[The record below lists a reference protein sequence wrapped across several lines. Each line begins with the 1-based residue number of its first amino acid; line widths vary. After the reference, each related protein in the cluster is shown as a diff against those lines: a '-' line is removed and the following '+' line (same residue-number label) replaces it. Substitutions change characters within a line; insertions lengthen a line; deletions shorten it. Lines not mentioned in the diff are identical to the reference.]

1 MVPILEKVIKV
12 CNFLNLLDSQGRLS
26 ITSLAVLVC
35 LVKLLLS
42 SGASI
47 TEVSTLLA
55 ALANYA
61 HKRAV
66 NATPPIVDTSALES
80 KVEDIRAEVNSL
92 TLKAGLKL

>member
-1 MVPILEKVIKV
+1 LEKVIKV
-12 CNFLNLLDSQGRLS
+12 CNFLNLIDSQGRLS
-26 ITSLAVLVC
+26 VTNLAVLVC
-35 LVKLLLS
+35 LIKLS
-42 SGASI
+42 FTSGASI
-47 TEVSTLLA
+47 TEMGTLLA